1 MSRRIAYVFRMSLL
15 FLFCRAPLSA
25 QETELLPFDITA
37 YRLDNGLQIILAEDY
52 NLPLVSVVV
61 AYNVGSLNEHP
72 QKTGLAYMLENL
84 MFQGSRNIG
93 PMQHIHFIS
102 KIGGVMNAV
111 TTEERTMFY
120 QTVPANQLALVLWLE
135 SDRMISLDIN
145 ASKVKRT
152 RDSLI
157 EEIRQRKI
165 DDPYFESSLL
175 FDQLLY
181 PNKTYSHPVIGSES
195 DLREFTDEDVQ
206 DFYATYY
213 VPNNAVLCITGNF
226 EKRKAIALVRKYFS
240 TIPPGNPIPPFPSAE
255 HLKLN
260 EIVQDVENYLAPSPG
275 YHLGYRIP
283 SSHSPDFYALGI
295 IETILLQGKSARLYK
310 RLIQEERVASHLSGS
325 IEQRKNLAA
334 FKVFVRNPTETLRD
348 RSQKAIFNEIDDLK
362 SGFISE
368 NELNK
373 AKNIF
378 KMNYL
383 DKLSLLVDRG
393 VYLAEFYLS
402 QKNIDAFAQELDKYM
417 AVSPSDIIGIMNRYF
432 TEERVVLNIKTK

>member
-1 MSRRIAYVFRMSLL
+1 MSRRITDVFCVSLL
-15 FLFCRAPLSA
+15 FLFCGTLFSA
-25 QETELLPFDITA
+25 QETKLLPFDITA
-37 YRLDNGLQIILAEDY
+37 YRLDNDLQIILAEDY
-52 NLPLVSVVV
+52 SLPLVSVVV
-61 AYNVGSLNEHP
+61 GYNVGSLNEHP
-72 QKTGLAYMLENL
+72 QKTGLAYLLENL

-102 KIGGVMNAV
+102 KIGGVLNAV
-111 TTEERTMFY
+111 TTEERTIFY

-181 PNKTYSHPVIGSES
+181 PNETYSHPVIGSES
-195 DLREFTDEDVQ
+195 DLREITDEDVQ

-226 EKRKAIALVRKYFS
+226 EKRKTIALVRKYFS
-240 TIPPGNPIPPFPSAE
+240 TIRPRNPIPPFPSAE
-255 HLKLN
+255 HLKMN
-260 EIVQDVENYLAPSPG
+260 GIVRDVENYLAPSPG

-283 SSHSPDFYALGI
+283 SSRSPDFYALAI
-295 IETILLQGKSARLYK
+295 IETILLQGKSSRLYK
-310 RLIQEERVASHLSGS
+310 RVVQEERVASQLSGS

-348 RSQKAIFNEIDDLK
+348 RSQKEIFNEIDDLK
-362 SGFISE
+362 SGFISD

-383 DKLSLLVDRG
+383 EKLSTLVDRG

-402 QKNIDAFAQELDKYM
+402 QKNLDGFAQELDKYM